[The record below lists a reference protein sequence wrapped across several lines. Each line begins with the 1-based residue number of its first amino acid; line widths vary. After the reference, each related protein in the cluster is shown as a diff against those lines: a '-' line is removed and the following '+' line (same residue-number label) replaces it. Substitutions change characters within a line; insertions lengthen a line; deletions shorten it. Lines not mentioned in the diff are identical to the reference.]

1 MFMNISL
8 RSRLLILIIILVLI
22 NIAGSIGTIAYTYR
36 TQKIYSDILDQNVT
50 AFKAAQMLETE
61 LILQKGLV
69 TYFFLTK
76 NAKWLEQLN
85 THDAEFREWLSIA
98 RDVSNIDEARPIIN
112 EIESRYIRYVFDR
125 AQVIDLYKKGE
136 QEEGVSRHWAV
147 RNMFFDIH
155 GLTEK
160 FRLAH
165 EKRIQELHK
174 EFNYSARAIELLA
187 WGAIPF
193 VVFISI
199 ALLFVINRQI
209 LEPIRNLIN
218 QNGNEKQ
225 TVQITDEVGAIRHRV
240 DELVT
245 SVSIAREKLTES
257 QEHLVQSEKLAM
269 VGKLA
274 AGVAHSVRN
283 PLTSLKMRLF
293 TLESTL
299 RLTPTQREDL
309 SVISEEIRHIDKIL
323 RNFLEYARP
332 PKLELHWDT
341 PSDTID
347 TTLQLLQHRMELN
360 KTSVHLQ
367 REERLP
373 EISIDKDQLKEVFV
387 NLLINA
393 SEAMNEGGDIYI
405 SEKVGTWSHIG
416 EAVLISFRDNGPGI
430 PEEWIEDVFQPFF
443 SSKEEGSGL
452 GLSIAKRIINEHGGE
467 IILRTEKGV
476 GTTFTI
482 VLPLREKQNGQHI
495 NS

>member
-1 MFMNISL
+1 MFININL
-8 RSRLLILIIILVLI
+8 RRKLLILIAILVLI
-22 NIAGSIGTIAYTYR
+22 NITGSIGTIIYTYQ

-61 LILQKGLV
+61 LILQKGLA

-76 NAKWLEQLN
+76 ESKWLDELD
-85 THDAEFREWLSIA
+85 THDTKFMEWLSKA
-98 RDVSNIDEARPIIN
+98 RNVSNIDEDRPIIN

-125 AQVIDLYKKGE
+125 AQVIDLYKNGE
-136 QEEGVSRHWAV
+136 QEEGINRHWAV

-155 GLTEK
+155 GLTEQY
-160 FRLAH
+160 RLAH
-165 EKRIQELHK
+165 EKRIWELHK
-174 EFNYSARAIELLA
+174 EFNYSARVIEFLA

-193 VVFISI
+193 VVFVSI
-199 ALLFVINRQI
+199 VLLFVINRQI
-209 LEPIRNLIN
+209 LEPIRNLIIR
-218 QNGNEKQ
+218 NGSAEK
-225 TVQITDEVGAIRHRV
+225 TVHITDEVGAIRHRV
-240 DELVT
+240 DELVA
-245 SVSIAREKLTES
+245 SVSVAREKLTES

-299 RLTPTQREDL
+299 RLTTTQREDL

-323 RNFLEYARP
+323 GNFLEYARP
-332 PKLELHWDT
+332 PKLELNWDT
-341 PSDTID
+341 PSETID
-347 TTLQLLQHRMELN
+347 TALQLLQHRMELN
-360 KTSVHLQ
+360 KTSVHLG
-367 REERLP
+367 RAERLP

-387 NLLINA
+387 NLLVNA
-393 SEAMNEGGDIYI
+393 SEAMGEGGDIYI
-405 SEKVGTWSHIG
+405 NEKVGTWPKIG
-416 EAVLISFRDNGPGI
+416 KAVLISLGDNGPGI
-430 PEEWIEDVFQPFF
+430 PEEWFEDIFQPFF

-467 IILRTEKGV
+467 LSVSSEDGA
-476 GTTFTI
+476 GTIFTI
-482 VLPLREKQNGQHI
+482 ALPLREKQNGQHT